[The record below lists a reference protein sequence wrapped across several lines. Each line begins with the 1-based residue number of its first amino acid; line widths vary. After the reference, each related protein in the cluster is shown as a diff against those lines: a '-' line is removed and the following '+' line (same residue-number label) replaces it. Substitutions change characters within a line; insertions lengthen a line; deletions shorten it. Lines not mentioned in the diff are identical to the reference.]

1 MHFLKRFAV
10 YLSAFK
16 SKVVLV
22 VLFHVLTA
30 IFTVVS
36 IPMIIPFFQILFSDQ
51 PIAVNVDTNQNIIAS
66 IEIYIQQLLVEQDKQ
81 TVLLYVC
88 GAILV
93 VFLFKNIFRYLAMF
107 FMTPIRNGIIQQI
120 RSQIYSK
127 IQSLPLS
134 FFKEQK
140 KGNLLSIVSND
151 VQEVEWSIVN
161 TLEAFFKSP
170 LIIIGSIGFM
180 LAISPK
186 LSLFVLL
193 LLVITIFI
201 IGGISKT
208 LKKKSSFAQTSLG
221 NLLSQVEE
229 TIYGHKAMKMY
240 EADEFFKTKFEE
252 QNSSYKDI
260 INRVLWRRD
269 LSSPLSEFLGIAVVT
284 VLLWVGSN
292 QVFSEAL
299 SPAVFFAFIFAF
311 YQVIE
316 PAKSFATAYYN
327 VQKGLGALDRID
339 LLLAAK
345 VYPEYQDQVISLS
358 GFNEAIR
365 FNKVSFRYG
374 NTGGKV
380 LDEIDIEIKKG
391 EKIALVGP
399 SGSGKTTLTDLLLRF
414 YIVDSGS
421 ITIDGVDINN
431 LSLTDLRSLFSVVN
445 QHPIL
450 FHDTVIANIAMTDD
464 YDLERVKEAAAK
476 ANASNFITKLSDGY
490 DTVIGAE
497 GMKLSGG
504 ERQRICLA
512 RAIYRDAAIV
522 ILDEATSSVDAQSE
536 MYIQEALEEVLSDK
550 TAIIIAHKLSTVQS
564 ADKIFVLEG
573 GKILKAGTHTELL
586 EGDTSDHYQKI
597 VALQTVD

>member
-345 VYPEYQDQVISLS
+345 VYPEHQDHVISLS
-358 GFNEAIR
+358 GFDEAIR

-414 YIVDSGS
+414 YIVESGS